1 MSDSGET
8 PPRRGPRALGRR
20 VALGI
25 YVAGIL
31 FVAGNATWQIT
42 KQVWFPDPPAEPAPF
57 KGCEAGLRAFY
68 RSIEGA
74 RVAARFS
81 DPGGDRHEDR
91 AVERFRAALAPLWR
105 HRGQLAE
112 LCEGSPNEGLLDAI
126 ERLRYSEEHA
136 VRHQAHELTTL
147 RRRVDQL
154 VAARLLG
161 GAAPSPNGPPPLAP
175 LPPPTGPLPQG
186 TTP

>member
-57 KGCEAGLRAFY
+57 KSCEAGLRAFY

-91 AVERFRAALAPLWR
+91 AVARAGGPAGRRAPP
-105 HRGQLAE
+105 G
-112 LCEGSPNEGLLDAI
+112 G
-126 ERLRYSEEHA
+126 
-136 VRHQAHELTTL
+136 
-147 RRRVDQL
+147 
-154 VAARLLG
+154 G
-161 GAAPSPNGPPPLAP
+161 GAAPDRPPATCPPSAPDGPPSAGNDAMIRRDS
-175 LPPPTGPLPQG
+175 TNERR
-186 TTP
+186 